1 MPKTLYKTLSEDGA
15 NGTPAHDVDGH
26 HSLYKAIDLKPGQ
39 IHEVVI
45 KNNDPKS
52 VLTWDFDVVK
62 SNLKFSVY
70 RTSKTLPINNGK

>member
-1 MPKTLYKTLSEDGA
+1 MYKTPSEEEDPDGA
-15 NGTPAHDVDGH
+15 PHVDDSH
-26 HSLYKAIDLKPGQ
+26 HSLYLSVDLKPGQ

-62 SNLKFSVY
+62 SDLKFNVF
-70 RTSKTLPINNGK
+70 RASKTLPTISGE